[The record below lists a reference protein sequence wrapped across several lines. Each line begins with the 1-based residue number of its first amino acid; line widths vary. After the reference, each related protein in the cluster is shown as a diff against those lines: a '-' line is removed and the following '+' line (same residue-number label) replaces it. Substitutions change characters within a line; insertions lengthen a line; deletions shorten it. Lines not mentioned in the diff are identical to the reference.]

1 MKPAIW
7 IDGGMHAREWI
18 SPAVATWILHSL
30 VEGENGNGTY
40 FNYYSTKR
48 VEYQQHNNHRCRHR
62 NVTNSRLVHHAS
74 SES

>member
-30 VEGENGNGTY
+30 VEGEKGNGKLNLH
-40 FNYYSTKR
+40 NYLIKAI
-48 VEYQQHNNHRCRHR
+48 EY
-62 NVTNSRLVHHAS
+62 
-74 SES
+74 